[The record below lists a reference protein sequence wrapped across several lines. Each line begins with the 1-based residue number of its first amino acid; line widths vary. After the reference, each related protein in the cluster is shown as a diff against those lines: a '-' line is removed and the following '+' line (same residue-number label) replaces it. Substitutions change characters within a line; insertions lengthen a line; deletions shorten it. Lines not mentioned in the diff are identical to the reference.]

1 LTLEKCFFLS
11 NFNLKR
17 GVPKHAHEWGERGRK
32 KLSCNGSSW
41 TQFRNSVRSLQQ
53 KIQLENGVNAG

>member
-1 LTLEKCFFLS
+1 
-11 NFNLKR
+11 LKR